1 MKTRRPPERA
11 DRGGHMS
18 QQRGLSLMGLIVTLA
33 VVGFL
38 GVTAARLLP
47 AYIEYWSVRKI
58 FAAMVQNG
66 DTNGTVTEI
75 RRHYDTRNAIED
87 VKNVQGKDLEITK
100 EGGETVVAAEW
111 SVKVPLVANVS
122 ACIDFSASTANQQ

>member
-1 MKTRRPPERA
+1 
-11 DRGGHMS
+11 MS
-18 QQRGLSLMGLIVTLA
+18 HQRGLSLMGLIVTLA

-38 GVTAARLLP
+38 GIMAAKLLP

-100 EGGETVVAAEW
+100 EGGQTVVSADW

-122 ACIDFSASTANQQ
+122 ACIDFSASTATASQQ